1 MTNSATTLT
10 ASIGTVGTDQSVAL
24 VTGAAGTMGV
34 AIAQRHTR
42 AGMALV
48 MVDINAQG
56 AEEAAHQVGA
66 TGHVI
71 QADLMRKEAASEIMA
86 IVRQQVGRLNH
97 LVNNAGLNRPQTIY
111 HVDPDDW
118 DAVLAVNLRAPMML
132 AKMTIPFWEDSPGGA
147 IVNIGSRVW
156 LSGSIPAYTASKA
169 GIVGLTRS
177 LAIELARLNIRCN
190 AVAPSYVD
198 TAFTRMDR
206 SAEDIAQRKESVARI
221 TPLPHLGTAEDI
233 ANAVNFF
240 LSPEASFITGE
251 ILHVCGGAQLAAVSY
266 PFVTREAASAA

>member
-1 MTNSATTLT
+1 MTDTATSLT
-10 ASIGTVGTDQSVAL
+10 ASIGTVEADQPVAL
-24 VTGAAGTMGV
+24 VTGAAGAMGV
-34 AIAQRHTR
+34 AIVERLTR

-56 AEEAAHQVGA
+56 AEEAARRVGA
-66 TGHVI
+66 TGLVI
-71 QADLMRKEAASEIMA
+71 QADLMRKDAASEIMA
-86 IVRQQVGRLNH
+86 IVREQVGRLNH

-111 HVDPDDW
+111 HIDPDDW
-118 DAVLAVNLRAPMML
+118 DAVLAVNLRAPMIL
-132 AKMTIPFWEDSPGGA
+132 AKMAIPFWEDRPGGS

-156 LSGSIPAYTASKA
+156 MSGSIPAYTASKA

-206 SAEDIAQRKESVARI
+206 SAEDIAQRQESVQRI
-221 TPLPHLGTAEDI
+221 TPLPRLGTAEDI
-233 ANAVNFF
+233 ANAVSFF
-240 LSPEASFITGE
+240 LSPESSFITGE

-266 PFVTREAASAA
+266 PFVTRDAAPAT